1 MIHFSL
7 TCGVNKFEVDY
18 ANRICSRY
26 TPTLPREEYSWLTKR
41 YDMKLDMI
49 MWAIKPS
56 VSEIT
61 VSKDM
66 VTKYTAFE
74 DTELVT

>member
-1 MIHFSL
+1 
-7 TCGVNKFEVDY
+7 
-18 ANRICSRY
+18 
-26 TPTLPREEYSWLTKR
+26 
-41 YDMKLDMI
+41 MKLDMI

>member
-1 MIHFSL
+1 
-7 TCGVNKFEVDY
+7 
-18 ANRICSRY
+18 
-26 TPTLPREEYSWLTKR
+26 
-41 YDMKLDMI
+41 MKLDMI

-66 VTKYTAFE
+66 VTEYTAFE
-74 DTELVT
+74 DTELVTYFIDVGKCRKVMRTGWNVIMN